1 MSDTEGKLP
10 QNRQRKRV
18 LVVSYYWPPSG
29 GGGVQR
35 WLKFAKLLPE
45 FGWDPVV
52 VTPSNPDVPV
62 TDPSLLNEV
71 HEGVEVW
78 SFPVWEPTRV
88 LTALGLQGNTS
99 RLGADQA
106 SSPSLVSKVVK
117 WVRGNVFV
125 PDARVGWV
133 KPTTR
138 KILSRLR
145 HEPVDL
151 IVTTGPPHSMHL
163 IGLALKWA
171 TGLPWVADF
180 RDPWSTMDYLDDF
193 GLGPRARR
201 LIANMERSVVANAD
215 RILVTSPGA
224 LREIGLD
231 DTSRGAVI
239 PNGWDKDDFPVDP
252 PAPTSNAKPVLGH
265 YGALYGARNAPALW
279 GGLAVS
285 GWVLRAG
292 GQLSDDVRAS
302 MEQFGVELD
311 WQGGLNHAQALEAMH
326 TCDALVVVHNN
337 SDSAKAST
345 PGKVFECL
353 ATGLPLLVVGP
364 ADGDLQ
370 ALCAAWGVTFVAHD
384 GSGGRDQIES
394 WLRAP
399 APAPHKSLRASCERR
414 ALASEL
420 AELFNTTTS

>member
-1 MSDTEGKLP
+1 MDAFKAMSKSAH
-10 QNRQRKRV
+10 KRV

-45 FGWDPVV
+45 FGWDPIV

-62 TDPSLLNEV
+62 TDPSLSRDV
-71 HEGVEVW
+71 HDGVEVW
-78 SFPVWEPTRV
+78 SFPVWEPTRA
-88 LTALGLQGNTS
+88 LSKLGLQGNTS
-99 RLGADQA
+99 RLGADQS
-106 SSPSLVSKVVK
+106 SSPSLASRLVK

-138 KILSRLR
+138 KVLARLR

-163 IGLALKWA
+163 IGLALKRA

-201 LIANMERSVVANAD
+201 LIAKMERAVVASAD

-224 LREIGLD
+224 LQEIGLD
-231 DTSRGAVI
+231 DTSKGAVI

-252 PAPTSNAKPVLGH
+252 PAPASNAKPVLGH
-265 YGALYGARNAPALW
+265 FGALYGARNAPALW
-279 GGLAVS
+279 SGLA
-285 GWVLRAG
+285 GAWVLKGRRDNSPTTCAQAWTNLVWSSTGKATCPTLRPSKPCTRATRWWSSTTTATRPRPPP
-292 GQLSDDVRAS
+292 LERCSSAWPRAS
-302 MEQFGVELD
+302 R
-311 WQGGLNHAQALEAMH
+311 
-326 TCDALVVVHNN
+326 CSS
-337 SDSAKAST
+337 SDRHKATSK
-345 PGKVFECL
+345 PC
-353 ATGLPLLVVGP
+353 
-364 ADGDLQ
+364 
-370 ALCAAWGVTFVAHD
+370 
-384 GSGGRDQIES
+384 
-394 WLRAP
+394 
-399 APAPHKSLRASCERR
+399 APHGA
-414 ALASEL
+414 
-420 AELFNTTTS
+420 

>member
-1 MSDTEGKLP
+1 MAVRKHFP
-10 QNRQRKRV
+10 RQTHKRV

-45 FGWDPVV
+45 FGWDLVV

-62 TDPSLLNEV
+62 TDPSLISDV
-71 HEGVEVW
+71 HDGVEVW
-78 SFPVWEPTRV
+78 SFPVWEPTRA
-88 LTALGLQGNTS
+88 LSKLGLQGSTS
-99 RLGADQA
+99 RLGASQS
-106 SSPSLVSKVVK
+106 SSPSLASKVVK

-133 KPTTR
+133 KPATR
-138 KILSRLR
+138 KTLARLR
-145 HEPVDL
+145 REPVDL

-163 IGLALKWA
+163 IGLALKRA

-201 LIANMERSVVANAD
+201 LIAKMERAVVANAD

-231 DTSRGAVI
+231 DTSKGTVI
-239 PNGWDKDDFPVDP
+239 PNGWDKDDFPSDAP
-252 PAPTSNAKPVLGH
+252 SPASNAKPVLGH
-265 YGALYGARNAPALW
+265 FGALYGARNAPALW
-279 GGLAVS
+279 HGLARS
-285 GWVLRAG
+285 GWVLRAA
-292 GQLSDDVRAS
+292 GQISDDVHAS
-302 MEQFGVELD
+302 MDQAGIELD
-311 WQGGLNHAQALEAMH
+311 WQGDLSHAESVKAMH

-337 SDSAKAST
+337 SASAKAST
-345 PGKVFECL
+345 PGKMFECL
-353 ATGLPLLVVGP
+353 ATGRPMLVVGP
-364 ADGDLQ
+364 AQGDLE
-370 ALCAAWGVTFVAHD
+370 ALCTTWGVTFVPHD
-384 GSGGRDQIES
+384 AQDGQRQIEA
-394 WLRAP
+394 WLHQP
-399 APAPHKSLRASCERR
+399 QPGPDKSFRTSCERR

-420 AELFNTTTS
+420 AILFNSTVS

>member
-1 MSDTEGKLP
+1 MDAFKAMSKSAH
-10 QNRQRKRV
+10 KRV

-45 FGWDPVV
+45 FGWDPIV

-62 TDPSLLNEV
+62 TDPSLSRDV

-78 SFPVWEPTRV
+78 SFPVWEPTRA
-88 LTALGLQGNTS
+88 LSKLGLQGNTS
-99 RLGADQA
+99 RLGADQS
-106 SSPSLVSKVVK
+106 SSPSLASRLVK

-138 KILSRLR
+138 KVLARLR

-163 IGLALKWA
+163 IGLALKRA

-201 LIANMERSVVANAD
+201 LIAKMERAVVASAD

-224 LREIGLD
+224 LQEIGLD
-231 DTSRGAVI
+231 DASKGAVI
-239 PNGWDKDDFPVDP
+239 PNGWDRDDFPDNP
-252 PAPTSNAKPVLGH
+252 PAPASNDKPVLGH
-265 YGALYGARNAPALW
+265 FGALYGARNAPALW
-279 GGLAVS
+279 SALGES
-285 GWVLRAG
+285 DWVLKAG
-292 GQLSDDVRAS
+292 GQLSDDVRS
-302 MEQFGVELD
+302 NMDQSGVELD
-311 WQGGLNHAQALEAMH
+311 WKGDLSHAEAIQAMYA
-326 TCDALVVVHNN
+326 CDALVVVHNN

-345 PGKVFECL
+345 PGKMFECL
-353 ATGLPLLVVGP
+353 AAGRPMLVVGP
-364 ADGDLQ
+364 TQGDLED
-370 ALCAAWGVTFVAHD
+370 LCATWGVVFVPHD
-384 GSGGRDQIES
+384 APDGPLRIAA
-394 WLRAP
+394 WLQHPSP
-399 APAPHKSLRASCERR
+399 APDESFRASCERH
-414 ALASEL
+414 ALAGEL
-420 AELFNTTTS
+420 AALFNSTIS

>member
-1 MSDTEGKLP
+1 MDAFKAMSKSAH
-10 QNRQRKRV
+10 KRV

-45 FGWDPVV
+45 FGWDPIV

-62 TDPSLLNEV
+62 TDPSLSRDV

-78 SFPVWEPTRV
+78 SFPVWEPTRA
-88 LTALGLQGNTS
+88 LSKLGLQGNTS
-99 RLGADQA
+99 RLGADQS
-106 SSPSLVSKVVK
+106 SSPSLASRLVK

-138 KILSRLR
+138 KVLARLR

-163 IGLALKWA
+163 VGLALKRA

-201 LIANMERSVVANAD
+201 LIAKMERVVVASAD

-224 LREIGLD
+224 LQEIGLD
-231 DTSRGAVI
+231 DASKGAVI
-239 PNGWDKDDFPVDP
+239 PNGWDRDDFPDNP
-252 PAPTSNAKPVLGH
+252 PAPVSNDKPVLGH
-265 YGALYGARNAPALW
+265 FGALYGARNAPALW
-279 GGLAVS
+279 SALGGS
-285 GWVLRAG
+285 DWVLKAG

-302 MEQFGVELD
+302 MDQSGVELD
-311 WQGGLNHAQALEAMH
+311 WKGDLSHTEAIQAMH
-326 TCDALVVVHNN
+326 ACDALVVVHNN

-345 PGKVFECL
+345 PGKMFECL
-353 ATGLPLLVVGP
+353 AAGRPMLVVGP
-364 ADGDLQ
+364 AQGDLED
-370 ALCAAWGVTFVAHD
+370 LCATWGVVFVPHD
-384 GSGGRDQIES
+384 APDGPRRIAA
-394 WLRAP
+394 WLQHPSP
-399 APAPHKSLRASCERR
+399 APDESFRASCERH
-414 ALASEL
+414 ALAGEL
-420 AELFNTTTS
+420 AALFNSTIS